1 MSAIRETLMEIK
13 DMAKKLAVMILH
25 GMGDHGDRRPDD
37 SAKPSYSKK
46 LHRAV
51 RKSMGRH
58 QFDEN
63 IAWREVCYSHVTQK
77 NQDEYLRR
85 IKGKRLR
92 GGILRSLVIKYL
104 GDVPAYKPA
113 ISKYDK
119 TDIYQKIHAEVE
131 MTVAQLRADTSK
143 AAPLIILAHSLGG
156 HVISNYIYDMQ
167 KKNLTSPDMNNMNTV
182 ASLITFGC
190 NIPIFTFGWSF
201 DDISAIKDPG
211 RALASQLHQK
221 PWWRNYYDRDD
232 VLGYPLAQTGK
243 GYAKLDSTKQ
253 LEDKPIDAG
262 WPIASMTLFSHSM
275 YWGDVDLVDP
285 VTTLMKK
292 LVKAA

>member
-1 MSAIRETLMEIK
+1 
-13 DMAKKLAVMILH
+13 MAKKLAVMILH
-25 GMGDHGDRRPDD
+25 GMGNQGEKRPAD
-37 SAKPSYSKK
+37 SSKPSYSKK

-51 RKSMGRH
+51 RKNMGHH

-63 IAWREVCYSHVTQK
+63 IAWREVSYSHITQE
-77 NQDEYLRR
+77 NQDKYLKR

-92 GGILRSLVIKYL
+92 GRLLRSPVIKYL
-104 GDVPAYKPA
+104 GDVAAYKPA
-113 ISKYDK
+113 ISENDK
-119 TDIYQKIHAEVE
+119 SDIYKRIHAEIE

-143 AAPLIILAHSLGG
+143 TTPLIILAHSLGG

-167 KKNLTSPDMNNMNTV
+167 KKKLTSPDMNNMNTIANLV
-182 ASLITFGC
+182 TFGC

-211 RALASQLHQK
+211 RALASHLHQK
-221 PWWRNYYDRDD
+221 TWWKNYYDRDD

-243 GYAKLDSTKQ
+243 GYAKLESSKQ
-253 LEDKPIDAG
+253 LEDKAIDAG
-262 WPIASMTLFSHSM
+262 WFVASSTIFSHSM
-275 YWGDVDLVDP
+275 YWGDVDLVEP
-285 VTTLMKK
+285 VTALMKK